1 MSNMRKKNYIKL
13 NKNQFK
19 VISEIIRDISQVFF
33 ASMVISPILIGVNNT
48 SLLVILSGGIISL
61 VLWYM
66 SVVIMK
72 G

>member
-1 MSNMRKKNYIKL
+1 MRKKNYIKL